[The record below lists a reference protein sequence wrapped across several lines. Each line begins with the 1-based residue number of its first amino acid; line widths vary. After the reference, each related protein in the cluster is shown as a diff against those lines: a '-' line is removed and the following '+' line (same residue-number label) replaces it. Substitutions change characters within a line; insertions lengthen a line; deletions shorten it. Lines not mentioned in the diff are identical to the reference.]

1 MIPYFY
7 IHKHLYPT
15 LYNPIIVYKLASVAI
30 EILFS
35 VRFETQVLKPYTS
48 SILSSP
54 SSARKEKQSLVVGSY
69 KYSIL
74 VVSL

>member
-35 VRFETQVLKPYTS
+35 VRFETH
-48 SILSSP
+48 ILLAYFHP
-54 SSARKEKQSLVVGSY
+54 HRLQERKNKV
-69 KYSIL
+69 
-74 VVSL
+74 

>member
-48 SILSSP
+48 C
-54 SSARKEKQSLVVGSY
+54 RRWG
-69 KYSIL
+69 
-74 VVSL
+74 

>member
-30 EILFS
+30 EILFGICIYNHRTTKTNQKYPS
-35 VRFETQVLKPYTS
+35 VNL
-48 SILSSP
+48 
-54 SSARKEKQSLVVGSY
+54 
-69 KYSIL
+69 
-74 VVSL
+74 